1 MRGFKDLSSRSLLL
15 AIILLTIATSSV
27 FFNIKPILADSSIL
41 DGAEIL
47 SMTTLEDVAILE
59 NGNAQLALQM
69 NVHNCSLAEIYRRAL
84 ATPPDVGVDEAIPIP
99 ENRTEKIQVGGNITE
114 IVMPV
119 RREFYKSVERE
130 QLSSFGFIT
139 GISNSSMV
147 PKSKTDECIV
157 SVSAF
162 ASPQVINVTGVD
174 SDKTWEIIIGPKAP
188 EFILNKVAFTKLMLT
203 SLEGEQLYES
213 FWSTRIK
220 LPEGATLLDGDE
232 LAGLSWTVSFG
243 GGTSMNASVSLDGS
257 AIVLDETTV
266 VTEQNFTATP
276 EDLSEGLCAYRVFKI
291 RYLLSNSTLICP
303 IGDSVASD
311 FSYSWTFPV
320 WSSSISLPFDY
331 GPLHA
336 SLTVT
341 PSLTLSGYVG
351 WEFGWVKRYGLWGI
365 PYLSYE
371 PKWFEAWIS
380 PEASVDVSL
389 EASAL
394 VSYQKTWEATLFD
407 WSITYYPI
415 FTPLPVWADLQFS
428 STATLTCDAYGKLS
442 MQVEVEAVASLK
454 AGVRW
459 TRTGGWSDILE
470 ASASASRTG
479 PTLTVEAGASITPSL
494 KFRVAFLFFSVA
506 GPFIEFEPYANAA
519 ITYTPPTAK
528 WELTVNFR
536 INAGAT
542 FAGWLKEYLGLN
554 DYSVNLYDAQL
565 AKWSGQIGPYP
576 STILINLNPDA
587 INLTSGATVYGTIS
601 SPYTG
606 DKSGIVYI
614 QCSTNGVTWNNV
626 GPANSNSSGDY
637 SLWWVPTSIGTY
649 YVRSYW
655 NGNSYYS
662 AAMSSPFYPLTV
674 SSPGLDIIPPIT
686 DLSKTGNLGLSG
698 WYVSNVSITL
708 TAVDDFSGVALTQY
722 SFDEVIWITYTK
734 PFTISTE
741 GTTIIFYNSIDNAG
755 NVEETK
761 SETVRIDKTPPITV
775 LHVGEPEFVIDDT
788 VYLTSHTLITLAAQD
803 DDSDVASTAYR
814 IYNATYGST
823 WITYAQPFYLIG
835 LSDGTYSTDCNST
848 DNAGKV
854 EPINTVA
861 VILDNTPPVANFTW
875 TPSVPKVG
883 GSITFDA
890 SVSTSNGG
898 IIVKYEWDFGDGGHA
913 TGKIVTHTYTS
924 SGTYTVTLNITDS
937 LGFWDIEQKQ
947 IEVLPAPPPLSVSV
961 RPLSASILVGQSVTF
976 TSTVSGGYTPCS
988 YQWYLNGNPVSAAT
1002 STTWTF
1008 TPTANGIYYV
1018 HLKVTD
1024 SEGNTTQSETARIAV
1039 APPVPVG
1046 GYSVPLQVRAKAEP
1060 IIPYIALIAALTT
1073 VFTKLRPKTKRKR

>member
-1 MRGFKDLSSRSLLL
+1 MRGFNKDLSSRSLLL
-15 AIILLTIATSSV
+15 AIILLTIVTSSV

-47 SMTTLEDVAILE
+47 SMTTLEDVGILE
-59 NGNAQLALQM
+59 NGSAQLALQI

-84 ATPPDVGVDEAIPIP
+84 ATPPEVGVDEAIPIP

-119 RREFYKSVERE
+119 RREFYKSVKQE

-147 PKSKTDECIV
+147 PKSKTGECIV

-162 ASPQVINVTGVD
+162 ASPQIINVTGVD
-174 SDKTWEIIIGPKAP
+174 SDKIWEIIIGPKAP
-188 EFILNKVAFTKLMLT
+188 GFILTKVAFTQLMLT
-203 SLEGEQLYES
+203 SLEGEQVYES

-220 LPEGATLLDGDE
+220 LPEGAMLLDGDE
-232 LAGLSWTVSFG
+232 LVGLSWTVSFG

-257 AIVLDETTV
+257 AIVLNETTV

-291 RYLLSNSTLICP
+291 RYLLSNSTLIGP
-303 IGDSVASD
+303 IAGDSVASD
-311 FSYSWTFPV
+311 YSKSWTFPV
-320 WSSSISLPFDY
+320 WSSSIPLPFDY

-351 WEFGWVKRYGLWGI
+351 WEFGWVIRHGLWGI

-371 PKWFEAWIS
+371 PNWFEAWIS
-380 PEASVDVSL
+380 PEASVKVSL
-389 EASAL
+389 EASASI
-394 VSYQKTWEATLFD
+394 SYSKTWTHTLFQWD
-407 WSITYYPI
+407 TTYNFWYG
-415 FTPLPVWADLQFS
+415 PVPVRADLKFS
-428 STATLTCDAYGKLS
+428 STATLTFDAYGELS
-442 MQVEVEAVASLK
+442 FKVEVEAVASLK

-459 TRTGGWSDILE
+459 TRSGGWSGILE

-479 PTLTVEAGASITPSL
+479 PTLTAEAGASITPSL
-494 KFRVAFLFFSVA
+494 KFRVAFLFYSVA

-542 FAGWLKEYLGLN
+542 FAGWLKELLGLN

-576 STILINLNPDA
+576 STISINLNPDA

-614 QCSTNGVTWNNV
+614 QYSTNGVTWNNV

-674 SSPGLDIIPPIT
+674 SSPGLDIIPPTT

-708 TAVDDFSGVALTQY
+708 IAVDDFSGVALTQY

-741 GTTIIFYNSIDNAG
+741 GTRTIFYNSIDNAG

-761 SETVRIDKTPPITV
+761 SETVEIDKTPPVTV
-775 LHVGEPEFVIDDT
+775 LNVGEPKFVIDDT
-788 VYLTSHTLITLAAQD
+788 VYLTSHTLITLTAQD
-803 DDSDVASTAYR
+803 DYSGVASTAYR
-814 IYNATYGST
+814 IYNATYHST

-835 LSDGTYSTDCNST
+835 LSDGTYSTDYNST
-848 DNAGKV
+848 ENAGNV

-883 GSITFDA
+883 ESITFDA
-890 SVSTSNGG
+890 SASTSNGG

-937 LGFWDIEQKQ
+937 LGFWDIEQKPIQ
-947 IEVLPAPPPLSVSV
+947 PHSFWITLHQLQ
-961 RPLSASILVGQSVTF
+961 ASHGHPQ
-976 TSTVSGGYTPCS
+976 C
-988 YQWYLNGNPVSAAT
+988 Q
-1002 STTWTF
+1002 
-1008 TPTANGIYYV
+1008 
-1018 HLKVTD
+1018 K
-1024 SEGNTTQSETARIAV
+1024 
-1039 APPVPVG
+1039 
-1046 GYSVPLQVRAKAEP
+1046 
-1060 IIPYIALIAALTT
+1060 
-1073 VFTKLRPKTKRKR
+1073 